1 MLMDLLKDI
10 LKITILILVMVI
22 PSIGLYLMIYK
33 NEIYIKF
40 NEKWKLGRTKLII
53 LWVSVFIY
61 SFLLNFTI
69 YEPKVKL
76 TNQIN
81 IFLKFLGALFISIM
95 GLEIILMFYMFLIV
109 VFVVV
114 FMEKEERKLRK
125 LKRLKNE
132 K

>member
-1 MLMDLLKDI
+1 MHLPLKSMLLRKQ
-10 LKITILILVMVI
+10 
-22 PSIGLYLMIYK
+22 
-33 NEIYIKF
+33 F
-40 NEKWKLGRTKLII
+40 
-53 LWVSVFIY
+53 
-61 SFLLNFTI
+61 
-69 YEPKVKL
+69 
-76 TNQIN
+76 N

>member
-61 SFLLNFTI
+61 SFLLK
-69 YEPKVKL
+69 Y
-76 TNQIN
+76 
-81 IFLKFLGALFISIM
+81 
-95 GLEIILMFYMFLIV
+95 
-109 VFVVV
+109 
-114 FMEKEERKLRK
+114 
-125 LKRLKNE
+125 
-132 K
+132 